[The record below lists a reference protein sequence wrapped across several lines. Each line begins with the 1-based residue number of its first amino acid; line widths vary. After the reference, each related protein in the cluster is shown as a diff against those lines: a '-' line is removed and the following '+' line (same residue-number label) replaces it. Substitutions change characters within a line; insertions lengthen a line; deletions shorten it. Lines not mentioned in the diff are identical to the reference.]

1 MQTLVPKQDS
11 EAEGDDA
18 DDAQLFMVRNLDDP
32 IESELYV
39 RASIADGRSAVYEP
53 AAEKGDVLRTVDRAD
68 DFDADIPDTPV
79 KLVDADMMRR
89 IEARVY
95 TLLREVLEM
104 DRMNIVRRQV
114 LALLRRA
121 LRMFFTSSMAE
132 WLSSKYQLYRRDAYI
147 SMLIQFIRETVWPNG
162 ILIQRMFPAL
172 PRI

>member
-1 MQTLVPKQDS
+1 
-11 EAEGDDA
+11 
-18 DDAQLFMVRNLDDP
+18 LDDP
-32 IESELYV
+32 SDSELYV
-39 RASIADGRSAVYEP
+39 STSIADGRSVVYET
-53 AAEKGDVLRTVDRAD
+53 ATEKSDVLRPVDRAD

-95 TLLREVLEM
+95 ALLREVLEM

-132 WLSSKYQLYRRDAYI
+132 WLSSKYQLYRRGAYI
-147 SMLIQFIRETVWPNG
+147 NVLVQFIRETVWPNG
-162 ILIQRMFPAL
+162 ILIQRKLLSLTCSEIDP
-172 PRI
+172 